1 MKQLTLSDIG
11 IAFDDKPAPIG
22 DRLVLLGV
30 DKKTAASLFSK
41 EFLETSVYGSSFLK
55 FFQENSA
62 KLGVDDGLIP
72 PVPLPADFVNAYDAA
87 PKTLGQRLSES
98 GLDQKDISG
107 MFDQDI
113 LNLSVSGEEFTDFIV
128 KNQKK
133 FLGKLEQLALS
144 EKGQNASKP

>member
-1 MKQLTLSDIG
+1 MKQLTLSNIG

-22 DRLVLLGV
+22 DRLEILGI
-30 DKKTAASLFSK
+30 DRKTAASFFSK
-41 EFLETSVYGSSFLK
+41 ELLDTSVYGSSFLK
-55 FFQENSA
+55 FFQGNNT

-72 PVPLPADFVNAYDAA
+72 PEPLPADFVNAYDATS
-87 PKTLGQRLSES
+87 KTLGQRLSES

-107 MFDQDI
+107 MFDRDI

-144 EKGQNASKP
+144 EKGLNASKS